1 MIDEAHK
8 QLGIKDIVGLA
19 SIILGN
25 NVIDI
30 PGKPITATRGTSPA
44 SPFFLK
50 HLSHKF
56 RTRILPTLTKKS
68 FTLRGIKIFWVN
80 NLGAFAGRA
89 VPVLGWSIMAAD
101 VVIISFNTVNRF
113 NTIVRSEEKI
123 W

>member
-1 MIDEAHK
+1 MIDEAQK
-8 QLGIKDIVGLA
+8 QLGIKDIVGFA

-25 NVIDI
+25 NIIDI

-44 SPFFLK
+44 SLFFRK
-50 HLSHKF
+50 HLSYKF

-101 VVIISFNTVNRF
+101 VAIISFNTVNRF
-113 NTIVRSEEKI
+113 NTIVRSEDKI